1 MDKVGLVLGGGG
13 ARGFF
18 HIGVIKGLQDFK
30 INVDEI
36 AGTSIGAIIGA
47 MWASNPNVNFDD
59 ATRQIDLGEIIQVMI
74 HGERDGNPDEMI
86 NYIKRFVVAKC
97 FEDLKIKLKFNATDI
112 NGREEV
118 IFKNGDLFPGLLA
131 SMAVPGIVKPIE
143 YQGKFLVDGGI
154 INNLPVTLIED
165 ASTIIISDITGP
177 IKKIDGRTSRADVL
191 SSSVVFLQQEIALKN
206 LKEVSGKK
214 VVYLKLDDDEISIL
228 DHKQENFQKL
238 IYLGYKAVMEH
249 QKELKP
255 QTMLQ

>member
-59 ATRQIDLGEIIQVMI
+59 ATRQIDLREIIQVMI

-191 SSSVVFLQQEIALKN
+191 SSSV
-206 LKEVSGKK
+206 SGKK